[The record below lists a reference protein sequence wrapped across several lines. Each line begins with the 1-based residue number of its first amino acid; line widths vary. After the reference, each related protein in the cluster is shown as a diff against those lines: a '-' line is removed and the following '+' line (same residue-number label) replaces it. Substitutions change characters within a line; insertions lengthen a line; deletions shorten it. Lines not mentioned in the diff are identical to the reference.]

1 MKIVITGGAGFLG
14 LKLAHEIAG
23 RGGLVI
29 DGGERQPVEEIVLV
43 DRVAANDLPPGVRT
57 VVGDIGEAEWMSE
70 AIGDGADGIF
80 HMAAVVSAQAEADFD
95 LGMRINVDATRALL
109 EYCRRN
115 LATPPRL
122 VFPSS
127 VASFGPIAGTVT
139 DDTPSR
145 PRNSYGVEKVIGE
158 LLVTDYSRRGWID
171 GRCVRLP
178 TIAVRPGKPNQA
190 ASSFVSSIVREP
202 MHGEEA
208 ILPVAPDLELWI
220 ASPRAAIGHLIHA
233 YETSAE
239 AWGPER
245 VINLPGLT
253 TTAAAMIA
261 ALKRAGGDAELVHH
275 RRDAAI
281 EAIVGSWPGAMR
293 TDRAHDLGF
302 EADSDVDAVVQAF
315 VEDDLED

>member
-14 LKLAHEIAG
+14 LRLAHEIAA
-23 RGGLVI
+23 RGGLGI
-29 DGGERQPVEEIVLV
+29 DGGERRPVDEFVLV
-43 DRVAANDLPPGVRT
+43 DRVAANELPPSARPVIA
-57 VVGDIGEAEWMSE
+57 DIAEPGWME
-70 AIGDGADGIF
+70 DAIGDGVDGIF

-109 EYCRRN
+109 EYCRR
-115 LATPPRL
+115 LEAAPRL

-127 VASFGPIAGTVT
+127 VASFGPVAGTVT
-139 DDTPSR
+139 DRTPSR
-145 PRNSYGVEKVIGE
+145 PQNSYGVEKVIGE

-202 MHGEEA
+202 MQGEVA
-208 ILPVAPDLELWI
+208 VLPVDPDLELWI
-220 ASPRAAIGHLIHA
+220 ASPRAAVGHLIHA
-233 YETSAE
+233 FETPAD

-245 VINLPGLT
+245 VVNLPGLT
-253 TTAAAMIA
+253 TTAAGLIA
-261 ALKRAGGDAELVHH
+261 ALKRAGGDASLVHQQ
-275 RRDAAI
+275 RDPAI

-293 TDRAHDLGF
+293 TERADALGF
-302 EADSDVDAVVQAF
+302 EADTDVNEVVQAF
-315 VEDDLED
+315 VEDDLER

>member
-14 LKLAHEIAG
+14 LRLAQRIAEV
-23 RGGLVI
+23 GGLAV
-29 DGGERQPVEEIVLV
+29 DGGPRRPVEEFVLV
-43 DRVAANDLPPGVRT
+43 DRVAANELPPGARP
-57 VVGDIGEAEWMSE
+57 VVADIAEPGWME
-70 AIGDGADGIF
+70 DAIGDHVDGIF

-109 EYCRRN
+109 EYCRR
-115 LATPPRL
+115 LEAPPRL

-127 VASFGPIAGTVT
+127 VASFGPVAGTVT
-139 DDTPSR
+139 DATPSR
-145 PRNSYGVEKVIGE
+145 PQNSYGIEKVIGE
-158 LLVTDYSRRGWID
+158 LLVTDYSRRGWVD

-202 MHGEEA
+202 MHGEDA
-208 ILPVAPDLELWI
+208 ILPVDPDLALWI

-233 YETSAE
+233 FETPAQ

-261 ALKRAGGDAELVHH
+261 ALKRAGGDASLVHH
-275 RRDAAI
+275 QRDAAI
-281 EAIVGSWPGAMR
+281 EAIVGTWPGAMQ
-293 TDRAHDLGF
+293 TDRAHALGF
-302 EADSDVDAVVQAF
+302 EADTDVDAVVQAF
-315 VEDDLED
+315 VEDDLEP